1 MLTPKEKAKELVNKF
16 REYANDEYHECKDQ
30 WELNEARLNNAKKC
44 AKIAVDEIIESS
56 PRYPSNVDWDEC
68 GGTHQYYYEAQRIEA
83 EIFWNVVKLEIEN
96 L

>member
-1 MLTPKEKAKELVNKF
+1 MLTPKEKARELYDK
-16 REYANDEYHECKDQ
+16 YLDEAI
-30 WELNEARLNNAKKC
+30 EADAYFLESNAKRC

-83 EIFWNVVKLEIEN
+83 EIFWNVVKLEIEK